1 MLNKSLKTRI
11 LHKRKNKFLREGRFL
26 RSLRILLFIPT
37 FFLIWK
43 NHDNLAAV
51 FLALVTLGGW
61 YTSFKRRYQTIE
73 QPYTQLWLSFVEG
86 FLAFAVLVNILIH
99 NLVHHYDFPWILTV
113 GCVFLL
119 TRVIAHTLYSLSV
132 VREGKLMRRGSF
144 WSGAASVSITTTS
157 MIYVLDLEHY
167 QQISMVVTL
176 LFMSASGVAFLYWY
190 YRDADH
196 RRPLSV
202 ASQLTMSR
210 IVLTPFF
217 IWVFFYDN
225 DLVYQNNNL
234 IFKSLAIFMVVGFM
248 ITDFLDGYLAR
259 KMGEVSTLGKY
270 LDPFSDKVSNMTIF
284 LCFMASGY
292 ASVWMVALIY
302 FRESSVETLRTLAA
316 NQGIVI
322 PARQSGKWKTAIQ
335 GMGILII
342 LVGALDPWQHL
353 IPNWSDVWNVLPY
366 TVMGIITAATVI
378 SGLDYFWASKPV
390 LRKFV

>member
-1 MLNKSLKTRI
+1 MPIKFNSKLLRGRI
-11 LHKRKNKFLREGRFL
+11 L
-26 RSLRILLFIPT
+26 RSIRILLFIPT
-37 FFLIWK
+37 FFLIWT
-43 NHDNLAAV
+43 HHENLAAL
-51 FLALVTLGGW
+51 FLALVTLAGW
-61 YTSFKRRYQTIE
+61 YTSFKRRYQSIE
-73 QPYTQLWLSFVEG
+73 QPYTQLWLSFIEG
-86 FLAFAVLVNILIH
+86 LLAFAVLVNILVR
-99 NLVHHYDFPWILTV
+99 NLVHHDDFPWILTV

-119 TRVIAHTLYSLSV
+119 TRVIAHTLYGLSV

-144 WSGAASVSITTTS
+144 WSKASTLSITTTS
-157 MIYVLDLEHY
+157 MIYVLNLEHY
-167 QQISMVVTL
+167 QQISMVISL
-176 LFMSASGVAFLYWY
+176 LFMSAAGVAFLYWF

-270 LDPFSDKVSNMTIF
+270 LDPFSDKISNMTIF

-322 PARQSGKWKTAIQ
+322 PARQSGKWKTGIQ
-335 GMGILII
+335 GAGILTI
-342 LVGALDPWQHL
+342 LVGALDPWQTL
-353 IPNWSDVWNVLPY
+353 IPNWSDVWEVLPH
-366 TVMGIITAATVI
+366 TVMAIITAATVI
-378 SGLDYFWASKPV
+378 SGIDYFWSSKPV